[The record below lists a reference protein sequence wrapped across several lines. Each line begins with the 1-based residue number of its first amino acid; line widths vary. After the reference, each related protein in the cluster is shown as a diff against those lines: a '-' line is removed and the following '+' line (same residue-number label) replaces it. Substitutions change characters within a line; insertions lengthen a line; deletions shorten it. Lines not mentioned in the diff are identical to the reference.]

1 MSSGKAGLIF
11 RAHYIDDRAAWQGL
25 CDLLRD
31 IFEIDVSGLDRLG
44 GPDPTSAPFGFFD
57 ADGACIANITA
68 FAMPLVIDGVFV
80 RAAGLQSGAVRPSHR
95 GRGLYRAVM
104 EAALDHC
111 DAEGFEA
118 VVLLTDKPALYE
130 KHGFRP
136 LPQHRFAGVPP
147 TGGQAFATRR
157 LHLANEADLTLLSR
171 LLDGRAPVS
180 DRFAPLRQ
188 KEMFLFN
195 ASLMPDLKL
204 DLLGEA
210 GVVVAWQAD
219 GEGNVDILDIV
230 GTRMPALADILASL
244 DVTPQRVTVH
254 FAPDHLAWEGEAIA
268 DDGEMVFMLRGPDDL
283 QPALPFALP
292 PMAAF

>member
-11 RAHYIDDRAAWQGL
+11 RAHYFDDRAAWQGL

-57 ADGACIANITA
+57 ADGTCIANITA

-157 LHLANEADLTLLSR
+157 LHLANEADLTPLSR

-195 ASLMPDLKL
+195 ASLMPDLRL
-204 DLLGEA
+204 DLLEEA
-210 GVVVAWQAD
+210 GAVVAWRAD

-244 DVTPQRVTVH
+244 DATPQRVTVH
-254 FAPDHLAWEGEAIA
+254 FAPDHLAWDGEAVA
-268 DDGEMVFMLRGPDDL
+268 DDGEMVLMLRGPDNP

>member
-1 MSSGKAGLIF
+1 MSSDKAGLIF
-11 RAHYIDDRAAWQGL
+11 RAHYFDDRAAWQGL

-57 ADGACIANITA
+57 ADGTCIANITA

-111 DAEGFEA
+111 NAEGFEA
-118 VVLLTDKPALYE
+118 VVLLTDTPALYE

-147 TGGQAFATRR
+147 TGGRAFATRR

-204 DLLGEA
+204 DLLEEA
-210 GVVVAWQAD
+210 GAVVAWQAD

-254 FAPDHLAWEGEAIA
+254 FAPDHLAWDGEAIA
-268 DDGEMVFMLRGPDDL
+268 DDGEMVLMLRGPDDL